1 MTDRKIQLGIVSIV
15 LFGPILSLLSN
26 FWTADQILFGFF
38 PITADSLAP
47 LLDPKQYMTFN
58 FLGMIFSLFFIK
70 VLVIGVVCW
79 IRLSKKR
86 AGGSLLTRFYLLVL
100 IICLFKIAGAT
111 MVLADSFN
119 WQIIFLGLF
128 PMLTWVTILVWV
140 IRRPG
145 AT

>member
-15 LFGPILSLLSN
+15 LFGPIVSLLIN
-26 FWTADQILFGFF
+26 FWTRDQILFGVF

-47 LLDPKQYMTFN
+47 VFDPKQYMAFN
-58 FLGMIFSLFFIK
+58 IVGMIFSLFFIK

-79 IRLSKKR
+79 FRLSKKR

-100 IICLFKIAGAT
+100 VICLFKIAGTT

-119 WQIIFLGLF
+119 WQILFLGLL
-128 PMLTWVTILVWV
+128 PMLIWVTVLLRV
-140 IRRPG
+140 IRRPE
-145 AT
+145 TT